1 MRNGAPTVFFALNR
15 LARVP
20 KERERS
26 GREVRRG
33 GGGGG
38 GGSLEGRHG
47 KERRRLGEGLE
58 GWRRAAA
65 ARCRAE

>member
-1 MRNGAPTVFFALNR
+1 MRNGAPTVFFALHH

-33 GGGGG
+33 GGD

-47 KERRRLGEGLE
+47 KERRRLGEG
-58 GWRRAAA
+58 WRAAA
-65 ARCRAE
+65 ARCRE